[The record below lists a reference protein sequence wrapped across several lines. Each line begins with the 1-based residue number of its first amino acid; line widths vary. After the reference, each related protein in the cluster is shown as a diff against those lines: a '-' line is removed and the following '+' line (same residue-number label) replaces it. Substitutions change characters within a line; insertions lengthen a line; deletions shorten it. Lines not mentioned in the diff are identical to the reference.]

1 MCQYFLYFFLLI
13 IAFTGNVS
21 VSKSAT
27 KRDVIFVS
35 ADGKKNAP
43 GDIKHPKSSLQ
54 EALNL
59 AHPGTT
65 IYLREGTYKGNY
77 VFHHSGS
84 KKKGYITISAYK
96 KEKVIISNK
105 KNTDGAAFNL
115 NGCQYIRIQ
124 NLNIAN
130 LKSKNVFP

>member
-84 KKKGYITISAYK
+84 KKKGYIT
-96 KEKVIISNK
+96 
-105 KNTDGAAFNL
+105 
-115 NGCQYIRIQ
+115 
-124 NLNIAN
+124 NIT
-130 LKSKNVFP
+130 K